1 MYYDRSNS
9 VWRDLG
15 AARDEGNAWT
25 GRLIDQAHGLES
37 CQEREQ
43 KAEGTYI
50 TAASMCQTTP
60 AIRES
65 VEINVE
71 IKVQTANAC
80 CNNVCQ
86 HVRLLVEVSAA
97 LRPTTK
103 IVRTLVRPRVF
114 RTHSNHWA
122 NHDGQRATSLSNYRL
137 QLCRTCSSDTYVLC
151 GTQTNDELVR

>member
-15 AARDEGNAWT
+15 AARDEGNAWM

-65 VEINVE
+65 VAINVE
-71 IKVQTANAC
+71 IKVQTANLGKRMS
-80 CNNVCQ
+80 CNNVW
-86 HVRLLVEVSAA
+86 HVRLEVTV
-97 LRPTTK
+97 P
-103 IVRTLVRPRVF
+103 P
-114 RTHSNHWA
+114 
-122 NHDGQRATSLSNYRL
+122 
-137 QLCRTCSSDTYVLC
+137 
-151 GTQTNDELVR
+151 